1 LDLQF
6 CFLQVQV
13 SENFTTD
20 VVIETAGLQKNLAP
34 VVVATTVGQQSAS
47 SMKTIDYCITNHRH
61 PLLLEAAVGDMGGHG
76 RTDMDDD

>member
-1 LDLQF
+1 M
-6 CFLQVQV
+6 
-13 SENFTTD
+13 
-20 VVIETAGLQKNLAP
+20 VVMEP
-34 VVVATTVGQQSAS
+34 SVS